1 VKADMTAIL
10 TVVSVLGVAL
20 LALIFWML
28 REILWKLE
36 AIRREI
42 FITNREFHDKELE
55 DW

>member
-1 VKADMTAIL
+1 MTIIL
-10 TVVSVLGVAL
+10 IIASVLVIAL
-20 LALIFWML
+20 LGLMFWLL